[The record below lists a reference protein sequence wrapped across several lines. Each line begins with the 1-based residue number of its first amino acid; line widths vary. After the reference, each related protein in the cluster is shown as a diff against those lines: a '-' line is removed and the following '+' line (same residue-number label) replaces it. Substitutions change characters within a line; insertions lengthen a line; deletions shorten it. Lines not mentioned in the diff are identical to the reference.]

1 MILGSLL
8 GQTRPKLFSAGSTLG
23 PLLTQVHV
31 SGPGVALLVAF
42 AASQLHELHVQL
54 IEDIPVQRVHCVHQ
68 LVGKGG
74 R

>member
-1 MILGSLL
+1 M
-8 GQTRPKLFSAGSTLG
+8 
-23 PLLTQVHV
+23 PLLTQIHV

-54 IEDIPVQRVHCVHQ
+54 IQDIPVQRVHCVHQ
-68 LVGKGG
+68 LVGKSG